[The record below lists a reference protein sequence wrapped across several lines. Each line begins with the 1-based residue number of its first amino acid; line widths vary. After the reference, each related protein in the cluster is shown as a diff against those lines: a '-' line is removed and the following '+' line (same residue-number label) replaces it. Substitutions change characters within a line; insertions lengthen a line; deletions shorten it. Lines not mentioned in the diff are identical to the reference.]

1 MPQAIQAPLGKAQAI
16 EMLRSLA
23 SKQPRLRFEELP
35 IGLRRAIHQHWGSM
49 AAARKVARIP
59 ARRPGRTPTW
69 TNERVLGE
77 LRVLARRGQ
86 HMSQSALL
94 HDGHTRLVSAATKI
108 FGSFAR
114 ARELAGIHITKH
126 KSPAQ
131 HVWDADA
138 VVAAIRAR
146 HEEGEPIA
154 VTKCPRSLVSA
165 ANRIFGGWRAAVEA
179 AGLDYEKVL
188 LRRDYSDGE
197 LLDWLRQLSLSNPS
211 MTLYDL
217 DRLGEHT
224 VACRR
229 RWGSLE
235 QAAMAAGL
243 SGWPVRVHHEA
254 MSHEEITS
262 DLRRLARAGEALNF
276 GTVRQNPDRRRLVD
290 GALKRYPSWD
300 AAIAA
305 AGLPPQRK
313 IASAV
318 RANPRR
324 PRRRP
329 S

>member
-1 MPQAIQAPLGKAQAI
+1 MAQAI
-16 EMLRSLA
+16 KLALGKGQAIELLRSFA

-35 IGLRRAIHQHWGSM
+35 IALRRAIHQHWGSM
-49 AAARKVARIP
+49 AEARKAARIP
-59 ARRPGRTPTW
+59 ARPPGRTPTW

-77 LRVLARRGQ
+77 LRGLARRGQ

-94 HDGHTRLVSAATKI
+94 HDGHTRLVSAATRI

-114 ARELAGIHITKH
+114 ARELAGIHITKQR
-126 KSPAQ
+126 PRAQ
-131 HVWDADA
+131 HSWDADA

-165 ANRIFGGWRAAVEA
+165 ANRVFGGWRAAVEA
-179 AGLDYEKVL
+179 AGIDYEQVL
-188 LRRDYSDGE
+188 LRRDYSDAE

-229 RWGSLE
+229 RWGALE
-235 QAAMAAGL
+235 HAAMAAGL

-254 MSHEEITS
+254 MGHEEIAS
-262 DLRRLARAGEALNF
+262 ELRRLARAGESLNF
-276 GTVRQNPDRRRLVD
+276 AAVRRNPERRRLVD

-300 AAIAA
+300 AAVAA
-305 AGLPPQRK
+305 AGLPSQRK
-313 IASAV
+313 IRPAV
-318 RANPRR
+318 RAKPRR
-324 PRRRP
+324 N
-329 S
+329 